1 MDLTCLFSVEVEECA
16 GVGERV
22 WFVFLCP
29 ALLSV
34 VFRDVQILIPEAEM
48 NPTQPELCTDPAT
61 PLLLPIS
68 VPRTFMQQIFIT
80 AQADNILTRRAT
92 SITSNT
98 RQQTY
103 ICLHLCYFPVMNE
116 KQRQQSYDI
125 MQG

>member
-1 MDLTCLFSVEVEECA
+1 MDLTCLFSVEVEERA

-48 NPTQPELCTDPAT
+48 NATQPEMCTDPPT

-68 VPRTFMQQIFIT
+68 VLRTFMQQIFIT

-92 SITSNT
+92 SVTSNT

>member
-1 MDLTCLFSVEVEECA
+1 MDLTCLFSVDVEERA

-92 SITSNT
+92 SVTSNT